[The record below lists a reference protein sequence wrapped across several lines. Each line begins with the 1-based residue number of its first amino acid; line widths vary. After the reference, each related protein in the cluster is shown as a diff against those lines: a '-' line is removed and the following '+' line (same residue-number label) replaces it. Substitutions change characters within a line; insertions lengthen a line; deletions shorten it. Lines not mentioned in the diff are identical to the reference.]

1 MSDDSAAERIRSGA
15 TWEHFCDTLKGA
27 GSIITAPSSPDDP
40 FDRAEGFRYLT
51 RILRAALE
59 TLVEN
64 ADPTRPV
71 FHRPIHETAKMGADN
86 PDIQYAIATVS
97 GAHEYRIRGQRNSVH
112 YLGLGS
118 YAGNYGAGG
127 RMGKTGYLEGADLA
141 LAADGSFEVVVS
153 RDRRPGNWL
162 ELAEDTT
169 FVIVRQMFLDRSREQ
184 PAALA
189 IECVGASA
197 TAPAPVTPAAI
208 DAGLTAVAN
217 LVLGCAALFS
227 SWADG
232 FRQRTNEL
240 PRFDPGTSNAAG
252 GDPNIT
258 YYHGYW
264 EIGPEQALVIDLV
277 PPDCETWNF
286 QLNNHWMESLDYRY
300 HPITVN
306 KHTARARADGSVRL
320 VVAHRDPG
328 LADANWI
335 DTAGHRRG
343 TMCLRWV
350 RASTQPEPRTRVL
363 STTEL
368 TRS

>member
-15 TWEHFCDTLKGA
+15 TWEQFCETLKTA

-97 GAHEYRIRGQRNSVH
+97 GEHTYRIRGRRNSVH

-141 LAADGSFEVVVS
+141 IAPDGTFEVVVS
-153 RDRRPGNWL
+153 PERQPGNWL
-162 ELAEDTT
+162 EMAPDTT
-169 FVIVRQMFLDRSREQ
+169 FVIVRQMFLDRGSER
-184 PAALA
+184 AADLS
-189 IECVGASA
+189 IECVGAS
-197 TAPAPVTPAAI
+197 TLPAPVTPAAI
-208 DAGLTAVAN
+208 DAGLTAVAS
-217 LVLGCAALFS
+217 LVLGCAALFA

-232 FRQRTNEL
+232 FRQRANEL
-240 PRFDPGTSNAAG
+240 PYFDPSTSNAAG

-264 EIGPEQALVIDLV
+264 EIAPDRALVIDLT
-277 PPDCETWNF
+277 PPECETWNF

-300 HPITVN
+300 HPVTVN
-306 KHTARARADGSVRL
+306 KHTARKRADGSVRL
-320 VVAHRDPG
+320 VVADRDPG
-328 LADANWI
+328 LTDVNWI

-350 RASTQPEPRTRVL
+350 RAATRPDPVTRVVPAAEVGR
-363 STTEL
+363 T
-368 TRS
+368 